1 MLTSKLVLAD
11 SLMRALSVKSQRH
24 DACALSTA
32 KQYLRRGALLV
43 ALLALTDV
51 APAGTDWK
59 TYAGTA
65 CQAGHRSQLI
75 DYDAF
80 GGVCNTSSDQNVVVH
95 CPLVRDFSE
104 SRFPI
109 FVRHSGRTG
118 SLSQALQCTL
128 RSMRR
133 EAGTAPS
140 AMEHRAFP
148 LTEIPFSG
156 INMIQ
161 AKDTEISRMT
171 TESWGALVLTCDLPP
186 SFVDG
191 FQIQSCLYNYSVRE
205 WDGN

>member
-1 MLTSKLVLAD
+1 MLTSKLVLAA
-11 SLMRALSVKSQRH
+11 SLMRPLSVKSQRR
-24 DACALSTA
+24 DPCALSTA

-109 FVRHSGRTG
+109 FARHSGRTG

-133 EAGTAPS
+133 MGGTPS
-140 AMEHRAFP
+140 SMEHRAFP
-148 LTEIPFSG
+148 LTNIDFNGLNLIE
-156 INMIQ
+156 
-161 AKDTEISRMT
+161 AKDTDISRMT